1 MDFKIVLLSQDKTKT
16 HVLDLYGDTDINI
29 VFNIIDIRE
38 PELTKSNYTKE
49 ITIPATK
56 DNNRFFESMLYNG
69 FTPNNFNP
77 NIKVNA
83 QLYGDTTIL
92 IDGYLQIIDVI
103 KNQNDIDAYKIIIYG
118 EVASVFNSL
127 TGLQLRDLDIS
138 EYNHIWNY
146 TNIKNSW
153 TNIIVNKG
161 NVIQSTLGKGY
172 VYPFEFRGQATT
184 DMAVEDF
191 YPAIY
196 VKTIW
201 DKIFKKA
208 GKTYTSK
215 FLGSE
220 KFTRLIMPYTKSH
233 LYLSDAEVKKREFL
247 AHSSSNLAL
256 NAMPATLAKTSK
268 LQLMTFN
275 VEDADGN
282 NLYDSKSV
290 YTPKNKQDITLLSK
304 LKLRMTYTANVSPG
318 AQWKIAGTNIT
329 GRVFLYDLTLAK
341 PIYSEDF
348 QFVHNTGTILGP
360 STSIDIEVLMDYR
373 FIAQANHKYSVYVDW
388 TIPVGK
394 YASKFITNTGAA
406 VGGTMTLSQLANSTF
421 YNTLEAKY
429 IFEGD
434 AVDMNQAIPEDIN
447 INDFITSINK
457 MFNLYWVA
465 NDSNNFTIEPRDDL
479 YSSSDVTIRDWT
491 QKTDRNS
498 EILITPMSELNNKE
512 YYFHYTP
519 DDDYYNAKYTTSYVA
534 EYGDRRV
541 KVMNDFVTE
550 TSELKLIFSPSP
562 LIQIKNSSRV
572 GAAYVEDKDGYFQS
586 YEPNIRIAIYGGLK
600 SSSDYWLFKSV
611 QSPSGVMQYNYPYAG
626 HYDDPYTPKL
636 DINWGTN
643 KQYYY
648 KWQNNC
654 SNNLFNLYWRN
665 SILDIIAPDSHMWK
679 GSIHLRTFDMV
690 TLNIFDTIQMDGVYY
705 KINKLDYNPLTE
717 IAYVELFKTT
727 TFLANANILNVYTPP
742 ILNPVVP
749 PTPGPTPPNP
759 WNGGGWNPTI
769 RYRDTIFFES
779 TDFAAPWQNGE
790 PDFGRI
796 SKTPYSSMNYSP
808 AITTTSVIKQA
819 DSYGIGN
826 TPIRNIHNNIYD
838 ASSFI
843 SVSGI
848 DNNIAPESTSIRVM
862 GNNNRVAQRASNI
875 SIVGNNNIVP
885 AGLTNVSIVGDNV
898 IARSSNTSYINGAV
912 IRNGSLFEE
921 FNFINGSV
929 NQVQDPFQSAVKPNI
944 IRGGFNAVQNIG
956 GMTQINFVSGNED
969 VPINITINAY

>member
-1 MDFKIVLLSQDKTKT
+1 MDFKIVLLSQDKTQT

-29 VFNIIDIRE
+29 VFNISDIRE
-38 PELTKSNYTKE
+38 PQLTKSNYTKE

-56 DNNRFFESMLYNG
+56 ANNKFFEGMLYNG

-92 IDGYLQIIDVI
+92 IDGYMQIIDVI

-146 TNIKNSW
+146 TNETDSW
-153 TNIIVNKG
+153 TNKVVYKSKT
-161 NVIQSTLGKGY
+161 IQSTLGKGY
-172 VYPFEFRGQATT
+172 VYPFEFRGQSTT

-196 VKTIW
+196 VKTLW

-208 GKTYTSK
+208 GKTYTSN
-215 FLGSE
+215 FLTSE
-220 KFTRLIMPYTKSH
+220 KFTRLIIPYTKNH
-233 LYLSDAEVKKREFL
+233 LYLSDAEVKQREFL
-247 AHSSSNLAL
+247 AHSSSSIAL
-256 NAMPATLAKTSK
+256 NIMPATVAQTSK
-268 LQLMTFN
+268 IQLMTFN

-282 NLYDSKSV
+282 NLYDGKSV

-304 LKLRMTYTANVSPG
+304 LKLRMTYKANVSPG
-318 AQWKIAGTNIT
+318 AQWKIAGKNIT
-329 GRVFLYDLTLAK
+329 GKVYLFDLTAGG
-341 PIYSEDF
+341 PAIYSENF
-348 QFVHNTGTILGP
+348 EFVHTTGAILTNT
-360 STSIDIEVLMDYR
+360 TSVDIEVLMDYR
-373 FIAQANHKYSVYVDW
+373 FITKAMHKYSVYVDW
-388 TIPVGK
+388 TIPVGA
-394 YASKFITNTGAA
+394 YASKFITTTGAV
-406 VGGTMTLSQLANSTF
+406 VGGQMTLTQLADSTF

-429 IFEGD
+429 IYEGD
-434 AVDMNQAIPEDIN
+434 KIDMNQIIPEDIN

-465 NDSNNFTIEPRDDL
+465 LDNNNFRIEPRDDL
-479 YSSSDVTIRDWT
+479 YSSLDVNIKDWT
-491 QKTDRNS
+491 EKTDRNS
-498 EILITPMSELNNKE
+498 EIVITPMSELNNKE

-519 DDDYYNAKYTTSYVA
+519 DDDYYNTKYTASYVA

-550 TSELKLIFSPSP
+550 TNELELIFSPSP
-562 LIQIKNSSRV
+562 LIQIKNSSRI
-572 GAAYVEDKDGYFQS
+572 GAAYVEEKDGYFQA

-600 SSSDYWLFKSV
+600 TSNDFWLFKSLEKPTGLMLYV
-611 QSPSGVMQYNYPYAG
+611 YPYAG
-626 HYDDPYTPKL
+626 HLNDPYIPTF
-636 DINWGTN
+636 DINWGTC

-648 KWQNNC
+648 KWSNTS

-705 KINKLDYNPLTE
+705 KINKLEYNPLTE

-727 TFLANANILNVYTPP
+727 TFSANANILNVYTPP
-742 ILNPVVP
+742 ILTPVVA
-749 PTPGPTPPNP
+749 TVFGNTTPNP
-759 WNGGGWNPTI
+759 WNAGGWNQNTKYKYTNFWSDI
-769 RYRDTIFFES
+769 DVQ
-779 TDFAAPWQNGE
+779 APWQNGDLE
-790 PDFGRI
+790 FNNVTNL
-796 SKTPYSSMNYSP
+796 SNVTKNLSP
-808 AITTTSVIKQA
+808 AITTTAVVKQA
-819 DSYGIGN
+819 NSFGVGN

-843 SVSGI
+843 SVSGL
-848 DNNIAPESTSIRVM
+848 DNNIASETTSIRVM

-875 SIVGNNNIVP
+875 SIVGNNNTVP
-885 AGLTNVSIVGDNV
+885 ADLRNVSIVGDNI
-898 IARSSNTSYINGAV
+898 IAKSSDTSYINGA
-912 IRNGSLFEE
+912 IIKNGSLFEE

-929 NQVQDPFQSAVKPNI
+929 NQVQNPFQSAARPNI
-944 IRGGFNAVQNIG
+944 IRAGFNSVQNIG
-956 GMTQINFVSGNED
+956 GMSQINFVAGGGDTSQN
-969 VPINITINAY
+969 PYQ